1 MSAAFRFFDRN
12 GTGQITFDSF
22 VMSLEV
28 LRLRLGAKDQM
39 SVFNDLDEGKKGWLN
54 YQDFGK
60 MSEADTKPSL
70 Y

>member
-54 YQDFGK
+54 Y
-60 MSEADTKPSL
+60 
-70 Y
+70 